1 MAIPF
6 SYSFRNLW
14 KRRLTTILTVSGMT
28 LVVFVFATVL
38 MMAAGLQKT
47 LVETGSPDNVVVVRK
62 ASSSEVMS
70 TIERKAAS
78 IVEMLPEVAAGNR
91 GQPMIAKEC
100 VVLIALKKKGAG
112 QSSSHSNVV
121 VRGIGTES
129 MELRHQV
136 RLTAGRMLRPGS
148 SEVVVGNSIA
158 KGFQG
163 VGLQQTLTWGM
174 RTWTVVGIFD
184 AGNTGFSSEIW
195 GDGDQVMQAFRRPVY
210 SSLIFKLKS
219 PDAFDAAKTA
229 IENDPRFTLEARR
242 ETTYY
247 RDQSRV
253 MAKFLRILG
262 LSLTIIFSTGAII
275 GAMITMYSAVANRT
289 AEIGTLRA
297 LGFRRRNILL
307 AFLVESLLLGFIG
320 GCAGLFFASFM
331 QFITISTVNFQ
342 TFSELAFKFTLT
354 PGIILQS
361 MIFALGMGLI
371 GGVLPALRA
380 SRLKIVDALRAT

>member
-1 MAIPF
+1 MAVPF

-28 LVVFVFATVL
+28 LVVFVFAAVL

-47 LVETGSPDNVVVVRK
+47 LVETGSPNNVVVVRK
-62 ASSSEVMS
+62 ASTSEVMS
-70 TIERKAAS
+70 TIERKASS
-78 IVEMLPEVAAGNR
+78 IVEMLPQVAAGNQ
-91 GQPMIAKEC
+91 GQPMMAKEC
-100 VVLIALKKKGAG
+100 VVLIALKKKGTE

-121 VRGIGTES
+121 VRGIQAES
-129 MELRHQV
+129 LPLRPQV
-136 RLTAGRMLRPGS
+136 KLVAGRMLRPGS
-148 SEVVVGNSIA
+148 SDVIVGNSIV

-195 GDGDQVMQAFRRPVY
+195 GDADQVMQAFRRPVY
-210 SSLIFKLKS
+210 SSLIFRLKS
-219 PDAFDAAKTA
+219 PDVFETAKTA
-229 IENDPRFTLEARR
+229 IENDPRLTLEARR
-242 ETTYY
+242 ETKYY
-247 RDQSRV
+247 RDQSEV

-262 LSLTIIFSTGAII
+262 LSLTIIFSIGAII

-320 GCAGLFFASFM
+320 GCVGLFFASFM

-354 PGIILQS
+354 PNIILQS
-361 MIFALGMGLI
+361 MIFALAMGLI

-380 SRLKIVDALRAT
+380 SRMKIVDALRAT